1 MVKSLRIV
9 LDTNILVSAF
19 FWEGNESKLLRKCK
33 ERHYS
38 LILSL
43 EILDEL
49 EKVLKL
55 KFKVPKNKV
64 HDYIKELLLFSEIVF
79 PPRDLDIIKDDPSD
93 NVILETALI
102 GNANILV
109 TGNKH
114 LLKQKKYKK
123 VRIKRATEI

>member
-1 MVKSLRIV
+1 MVSSLRIV

-19 FWEGNESKLLRKCK
+19 FWEGNESRLLRKCK

-55 KFKVPKNKV
+55 
-64 HDYIKELLLFSEIVF
+64 
-79 PPRDLDIIKDDPSD
+79 
-93 NVILETALI
+93 
-102 GNANILV
+102 
-109 TGNKH
+109 
-114 LLKQKKYKK
+114 
-123 VRIKRATEI
+123 